1 MKRVHLLRY
10 RVRRAGRPGR
20 GAMRPAQDEREG
32 VTLLAA
38 ERGRLIDQ
46 SGDIGLRAGCGV
58 AAAVAGLVV
67 LVWGGR
73 GRPVRAAA
81 AG

>member
-1 MKRVHLLRY
+1 MKRIDLLRH
-10 RVRRAGRPGR
+10 RVLRLRAGRPGR
-20 GAMRPAQDEREG
+20 RAVRSAQDERER

-46 SGDIGLRAGCGV
+46 PGDIGIQAGLRAGCGM

-67 LVWGGR
+67 LV
-73 GRPVRAAA
+73 
-81 AG
+81 